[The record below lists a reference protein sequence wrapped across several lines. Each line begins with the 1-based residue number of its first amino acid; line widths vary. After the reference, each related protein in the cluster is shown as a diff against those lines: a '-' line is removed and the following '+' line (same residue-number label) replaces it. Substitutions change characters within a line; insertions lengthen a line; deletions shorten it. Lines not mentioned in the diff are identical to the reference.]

1 MPVTKDDVQRFCSFI
16 DERMAASGADSL
28 RQLVEEW
35 EERQQ
40 ANAAVRR
47 GIGDVDE
54 GRTEPFSSSQDRFC
68 QERGL
73 PLPIPLHDS

>member
-1 MPVTKDDVQRFCSFI
+1 
-16 DERMAASGADSL
+16 
-28 RQLVEEW
+28 LVEEW

-54 GRTEPFSSSQDRFC
+54 GRTEPFSSSQDRFR

-73 PLPIPLHDS
+73 PSRR